1 MPRTARALV
10 IRRLGE
16 PFRLETIHLDDIR
29 DDEALVEIFA
39 SGICRTDLHCAAGH
53 RPVSAPA
60 VFGHEGAGT
69 VLEVGKSI
77 TAVKPKDK
85 VLLSYSTC
93 GSCDQCTSGHRAYC
107 SKILPLNFGGKRS
120 DGSSALSLPDGQ
132 SLFSNFFGQSSFSNF
147 AVVNKASLVKVPN
160 DTPLDLFASLGC
172 GLQTGTGAI
181 FNTLNVQ
188 AENTVAVFGVGS
200 LGLSAIMACKIRQAK
215 EIIAIDIHPSRLE
228 LAKELGA
235 TAVINSSEGD
245 VMGKIKTICGTTGLN
260 KALDCSGVPEIIETM
275 VDSLGTRG
283 RACSVGSNRPGTR
296 VSIDVHK
303 LFVMGKEYVGCHQG
317 ESDPHEMAPF
327 LVDQYR
333 RGRFP
338 VEKIT
343 TCYRVDDYERAFE
356 DIESGKTVKGVLL
369 W

>member
-1 MPRTARALV
+1 M
-10 IRRLGE
+10 
-16 PFRLETIHLDDIR
+16 
-29 DDEALVEIFA
+29 
-39 SGICRTDLHCAAGH
+39 
-53 RPVSAPA
+53 
-60 VFGHEGAGT
+60 
-69 VLEVGKSI
+69 
-77 TAVKPKDK
+77 
-85 VLLSYSTC
+85 
-93 GSCDQCTSGHRAYC
+93 
-107 SKILPLNFGGKRS
+107 
-120 DGSSALSLPDGQ
+120 
-132 SLFSNFFGQSSFSNF
+132 
-147 AVVNKASLVKVPN
+147 NKASLVKVPN

-245 VMGKIKTICGTTGLN
+245 VMEKIKTICVTTGLN

-317 ESDPHEMAPF
+317 ESDPHEVRYCSFASSVTESDLSHRWLHSSLISIDVGDFLWKRSRLATESTIMSAPS
-327 LVDQYR
+327 
-333 RGRFP
+333 
-338 VEKIT
+338 KISSQ
-343 TCYRVDDYERAFE
+343 ER
-356 DIESGKTVKGVLL
+356 L
-369 W
+369 